1 MQEFKVKVFEFLFTD
16 DSHVKIVWL
25 DVAVFTEHDLLH
37 FWDNVHSLYYP
48 VKVRQIYINSFNYSN
63 QTGI

>member
-1 MQEFKVKVFEFLFTD
+1 MQEFKVKVFELLFTD

-37 FWDNVHSLYYP
+37 F
-48 VKVRQIYINSFNYSN
+48 
-63 QTGI
+63 

>member
-37 FWDNVHSLYYP
+37 F
-48 VKVRQIYINSFNYSN
+48 
-63 QTGI
+63 